1 MTHLT
6 ALIDGSVYAASV
18 CDHAAWVA
26 SRTGAT
32 VDVLHV
38 LGRRTASAG
47 IGDLTGSLT
56 TDDRESLLSE
66 LTELEAQ
73 QARVAQKKGRLI
85 LEQVR
90 ARLEAAGI
98 AGVQAKLRQGD
109 LLETVQELEA
119 ASDLIVIGKRGEAA
133 NFAKLHL
140 GSNLERVVRASRKPV
155 LVASRAFKPVERFLV
170 AYDGGT
176 SILKAIRHIAGGPLF
191 QGLDCHMLM
200 VGDDNPGN
208 RHGLEAAADIL
219 RGSGYTVTTAIKP
232 GQPDEVIAR
241 HVEEVSINLLV
252 MGAYGH
258 SRLRTLII
266 GSTTAEMVRSCLI
279 PVMLFR

>member
-1 MTHLT
+1 
-6 ALIDGSVYAASV
+6 
-18 CDHAAWVA
+18 
-26 SRTGAT
+26 
-32 VDVLHV
+32 
-38 LGRRTASAG
+38 
-47 IGDLTGSLT
+47 
-56 TDDRESLLSE
+56 
-66 LTELEAQ
+66 
-73 QARVAQKKGRLI
+73 
-85 LEQVR
+85 
-90 ARLEAAGI
+90 EAA
-98 AGVQAKLRQGD
+98 D
-109 LLETVQELEA
+109 
-119 ASDLIVIGKRGEAA
+119 
-133 NFAKLHL
+133 FAKLHL
-140 GSNLERVVRASRKPV
+140 GSNLERVVRTSRKPV

-176 SILKAIRHIAGGPLF
+176 SILKAIRHIAGGELF
-191 QGLDCHMLM
+191 RGLECRMLM

-219 RGSGYTVTTAIKP
+219 RGSGHAVSTAIKP

-241 HVEEVSINLLV
+241 HAEDADINLLV